1 MPYVTA
7 AQLRAALPA
16 EVTAQ
21 LLDDHRTG
29 EADAGTW
36 AEIQTAVQTEIDGKL
51 GILYPVPLAEPVPA
65 IVRNAA
71 FILAA
76 ELVYQRKGF
85 FNDGNPWTK
94 RAQDIR
100 GTQGQQ
106 GGQPGLLDRIAAGE
120 VPLMAGSQRARPGGV
135 VIGERSKTFP
145 ASGNLMS

>member
-7 AQLRAALPA
+7 AKLRAALPA
-16 EVTAQ
+16 EVTAR
-21 LLDDHRTG
+21 LLDDHGTG
-29 EADAGTW
+29 EADAGAW
-36 AEIQTAVQTEIDGKL
+36 AEIQSAVQTEIDGKV
-51 GILYPVPLAEPVPA
+51 GMRYPVPFADPVPPVIA
-65 IVRNAA
+65 NAA

-85 FNDGNPWTK
+85 FNDGNPWMK

-120 VPLMAGSQRARPGGV
+120 IPLTAEAPRSRPAGA
-135 VIGERSKTFP
+135 VIAEPAKTTPSRGHMLF
-145 ASGNLMS
+145 